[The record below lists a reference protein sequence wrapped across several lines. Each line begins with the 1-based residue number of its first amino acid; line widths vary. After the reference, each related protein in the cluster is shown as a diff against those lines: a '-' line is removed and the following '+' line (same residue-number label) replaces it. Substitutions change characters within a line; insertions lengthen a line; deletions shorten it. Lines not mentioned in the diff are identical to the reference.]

1 MREGGGGEKK
11 DKEDFFSFYLCS
23 YFSKEKEK
31 KKKKRSEQRCPTEGC
46 RSFCITQQ
54 GVQMMHLRNMT
65 HLEFKERWF
74 PPPPYPE

>member
-1 MREGGGGEKK
+1 MALAGESFCPNQSFWVRTVTGQNMREGGGGEKK

-31 KKKKRSEQRCPTEGC
+31 KKKRSEQRCPTEGC

-54 GVQMMHLRNMT
+54 GYR
-65 HLEFKERWF
+65 
-74 PPPPYPE
+74 